1 MYEGLDIWNNIGPGD
16 AYGLG
21 NISALSGAQRLWVS
35 EEANPPN
42 NIIKAK
48 TILWLNGSPN
58 TPIHKTGVNSGKHAL
73 GVLYEGNFGC
83 TDDTA
88 GANPD
93 VNGNDS
99 DGLPC
104 TAPCANGYSVS
115 NYDPAASFGDDSCI
129 TPVLQL
135 GDFYEGGYIVQFN
148 NGVDETNGG
157 TVAINYTDALAQV
170 AKWSTDVNDIGTNTS
185 DGATNT
191 INIVASDGS
200 NAVAAWTADNFS
212 QFGYSDWYL
221 PALNELQ
228 LTSDSTG
235 SLYSGLN
242 INSSSFYWSSTET
255 GFSPDTTAY
264 TWSPAGNAASIN
276 AKNVFNSLIF
286 FRKFQ

>member
-1 MYEGLDIWNNIGPGD
+1 
-16 AYGLG
+16 
-21 NISALSGAQRLWVS
+21 
-35 EEANPPN
+35 
-42 NIIKAK
+42 
-48 TILWLNGSPN
+48 
-58 TPIHKTGVNSGKHAL
+58 L

-200 NAVAAWTADNFS
+200 NAVAAWTTDNFS